1 MDSDLRRMLGMHWP
15 KNQSNLKV
23 MFYYIYWVKEKNLM
37 TLVQKVEFT
46 ESGGTTFV
54 TSECGLSPSLQL
66 MPRVSEEMTCLDQK

>member
-1 MDSDLRRMLGMHWP
+1 
-15 KNQSNLKV
+15 
-23 MFYYIYWVKEKNLM
+23 MFYYIYWVKEKDLM

-66 MPRVSEEMTCLDQK
+66 MPRVSEEMVCLDQK